1 MNNDLITMLNSLAN
15 SGKNPEQLLQLLL
28 QQNPN
33 ANLVMQ
39 QIKNMKGNRSMRDFA
54 LQMAKQQ
61 GYDVKQVEEM
71 AHRLGAK

>member
-71 AHRLGAK
+71 VHRLGAK

>member
-1 MNNDLITMLNSLAN
+1 MNNDLITMLNTLAN
-15 SGKNPEQLLQLLL
+15 SGKNPEQLVQLLL
-28 QQNPN
+28 KQNPN